1 MIKNKKQSI
10 VTLTLFEKHLE
21 IIALN
26 VDQSFVSS
34 KAMSLLACKK

>member
-1 MIKNKKQSI
+1 MIKNKEQSI

-26 VDQSFVSS
+26 VDQSNSRE
-34 KAMSLLACKK
+34 KKYS